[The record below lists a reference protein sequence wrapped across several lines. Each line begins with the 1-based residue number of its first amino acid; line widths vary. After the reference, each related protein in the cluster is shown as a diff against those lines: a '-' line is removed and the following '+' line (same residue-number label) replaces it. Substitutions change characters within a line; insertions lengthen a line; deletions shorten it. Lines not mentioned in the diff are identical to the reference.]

1 MLTAIIA
8 GLRAHRLRLVLSSL
22 AITLGVA
29 FVSGTFVLTDSIEAG
44 FTRAFAADATKVDV
58 AVLPRGEEDRR
69 EVPYSLLTQVRG
81 VPGAGEVQGVVSGTA
96 ALVGKDGKA
105 AGSVAT
111 AGVSIARGRL
121 GRAVITSGTAPVA
134 AGQAVL
140 DENTAQTRGFAP
152 GDTIT
157 VLDHEQRPHRF
168 RLVGLIDVG
177 ADTELNYRGAVGF
190 TPDVARTMTGEK
202 GLREIDV
209 AAGDGTSREELRDA
223 VAEAVG
229 PSYRV
234 VTGRQLADEL
244 AAKSNADTETLAIG
258 LLAFGLVSLL
268 VAAMVIYNT
277 FTILVAQRLRELALL
292 RCVGAAKGQVFGSV
306 MAESAVVG
314 LIASVAGL
322 LLGYGLGV
330 GALGL
335 FNSSGMPLPEG
346 AATLAPRTIAV
357 ALVAGLAVTVVAALL
372 PARAATAAPPVAALN
387 TVPERPTVTAGAVR
401 IGAGLLLAAAGTGAT
416 ALGLTGPTGQP
427 ALIKVIAGG
436 VLVFLAMLV
445 LGPILVAPLSAVT
458 GWLPR
463 RLFGVPGRLAVVN
476 ARRNPRRSATTTAAL
491 TVGVGLMTLISVVAA
506 SSRVM
511 VTERIDE
518 QFPVEYQVQ
527 AQSGGALTVPGAIA
541 ADLRRRPEIATV
553 AEVRRARVTVD
564 GAGAEVGSV
573 TARALGTVVRP
584 RTVSGSL
591 AGLRP
596 GDAALSE
603 EAAKRFGAR
612 VGDTVALS
620 VGEPAERAAEGAAKS
635 PTGRG
640 RHVVRVVAVLQS
652 TVLLLPDLLVP
663 EEAFTAYFGQ
673 VGDSQILVQGRDDVP
688 VAAARRAVEA
698 AAQPY
703 PTAQVM
709 SVAELKRQLNSS
721 FDQLLLLVAGLLAL
735 AVVISLLGIANTLA
749 LSVHER
755 TRESALL
762 RALGLTRAQLRG
774 MLSAEALI
782 LGLIGALVGV
792 VLGLVF
798 GWAVLRSQEVS
809 PPFVFPLG
817 QVLAMIAGA
826 GLAGVIAALAPAGR
840 AARASIVDA
849 LTA

>member
-8 GLRAHRLRLVLSSL
+8 GLRAQRLRLVLSSL

-29 FVSGTFVLTDSIEAG
+29 FVAGTFVLTDSIQAG

-58 AVLPRGEEDRR
+58 AVLPGGQDRG
-69 EVPYSLLTQVRG
+69 EVPYSLLAKVRE
-81 VPGAGEVQGVVSGTA
+81 VPGVGESQGVVSGTA
-96 ALVGKDGKA
+96 ALVGRDGKA
-105 AGSVAT
+105 AGSLAT

-121 GRAVITSGTAPVA
+121 GRAVVTSGTAPVA

-177 ADTELNYRGAVGF
+177 ANLDLNYRGAVGF

-209 AAGDGTSREELRDA
+209 AAGGGTSAEELRAA
-223 VAEAVG
+223 VARAVG
-229 PSYRV
+229 ASYRV

-244 AAKSNADTETLAIG
+244 AVESGADTKMLTIG
-258 LLAFGLVSLL
+258 LLAFGLVALL

-292 RCVGAAKGQVFGSV
+292 RCVGATKGQVFGSV
-306 MAESAVVG
+306 LAESAVVG

-322 LLGYGLGV
+322 LLGYGLGA
-330 GALGL
+330 GALAL
-335 FNSSGMPLPEG
+335 FGSAAMPLPEG
-346 AATLAPRTIAV
+346 VVTLTPRTIV
-357 ALVAGLAVTVVAALL
+357 IALVAGLAVTVVAALL
-372 PARAATAAPPVAALN
+372 PARAATAAPPVAALG

-401 IGAGLLLAAAGTGAT
+401 IGVGLLLAAAGVGVT
-416 ALGLTGPTGQP
+416 ALGLTGPTGDP
-427 ALIKVIAGG
+427 ALIKVVAGG
-436 VLVFLAMLV
+436 VVVFLAVLV
-445 LGPILVAPLSAVT
+445 LGPVLVAPLSAVT
-458 GWLPR
+458 GWPPR

-511 VTERIDE
+511 VTERLDE
-518 QFPVEYQVQ
+518 QFPVEYQIQ
-527 AQSGGALTVPGAIA
+527 AQSGGDDMVPAAIA
-541 ADLRRRPEIATV
+541 ADLRRRPEIASVT
-553 AEVRRARVTVD
+553 EVRRATATVAG
-564 GAGAEVGSV
+564 GAAEVGTV
-573 TARALGTVVRP
+573 TDRALGTVVRP
-584 RTVSGSL
+584 EALSGSL

-596 GDAALSE
+596 GTAALSDD
-603 EAAKRFGAR
+603 AAKRFGAR

-620 VGEPAERAAEGAAKS
+620 VEGPA
-635 PTGRG
+635 GRG
-640 RHVVRVVAVLQS
+640 RHVVRVVAVLDA

-663 EEAFTAYFGQ
+663 EKAFTAYFGE
-673 VGDSQILVQGRDDVP
+673 VGDSQILVRGRDGVP

-698 AAQPY
+698 AARPY

-709 SVAELKRQLNSS
+709 SVAEVKKQLNSS
-721 FDQLLLLVAGLLAL
+721 YDQMLLMVAALLGL
-735 AVVISLLGIANTLA
+735 AVIISLLGIANTLA

-774 MLSAEALI
+774 MLSVEALI

-792 VLGLVF
+792 TLGLAY
-798 GWAVLRSQEVS
+798 GWAVLHSQTAN
-809 PPFVFPLG
+809 PPFVLPVG
-817 QVLAMIAGA
+817 QVLAMIGAA

-840 AARASIVDA
+840 AARASLVGA
-849 LTA
+849 LAS